1 MADFNENLDKA
12 KSFVESTAKK
22 AQESEIYN
30 KVSEAASNAT
40 QRIKE
45 NEKVAGAVDKINQ
58 TEIAKKVNKSKYAKF
73 IKIGIAVV
81 AVVLVVNII
90 FFIFSDKKAKQA
102 QKTLESEIITMLEE
116 GGATKH
122 SISSKAIGKN
132 ADACLYAFDTT
143 VKYTAN
149 NHDYTSTAF
158 YIVYCDDKESYTV
171 DQLEYQNEN
180 KNEIKDITI
189 GKLARG

>member
-12 KSFVESTAKK
+12 KSFVENTAKK

-30 KVSEAASNAT
+30 KVSEAANSAT
-40 QRIKE
+40 QKIKE
-45 NEKVAGAVDKINQ
+45 NERVAGAVDKINQ
-58 TEIAKKVNKSKYAKF
+58 NEVVKKVNKSKYAKF

-81 AVVLVVNII
+81 AVVLVVNLF
-90 FFIFSDKKAKQA
+90 FFIFSDKRAKQA
-102 QKTLESEIITMLEE
+102 QKTLESEIVTMLEE
-116 GGATKH
+116 GGASKH

-149 NHDYTSTAF
+149 NQDYTSTAY
-158 YIVYCDDKESYTV
+158 YIVYCDDKESFTV
-171 DQLEYQNEN
+171 GEFEYENEN
-180 KNEIKDITI
+180 KNEMKDITL
-189 GKLARG
+189 GQLARG